1 MNKERTNIS
10 LELLLLN
17 DLLRTKAI
25 DKEIYDKAAQ
35 KIVSAKRIAGCI
47 SPVFPGKRMS
57 ALTTTA

>member
-35 KIVSAKRIAGCI
+35 KIISAKRIAGCI
-47 SPVFPGKRMS
+47 SPVFPGNRTS
-57 ALTTTA
+57 SLTRKA

>member
-35 KIVSAKRIAGCI
+35 KIKSAKRIAGCI
-47 SPVFPGKRMS
+47 SPVFPGNRMS
-57 ALTTTA
+57 SLTTTA